1 MELKATHASEL
12 GVSNSSFRGRSA
24 ETETCRVGHIDSIV
38 LQVRYASNRRGRL
51 QRISD
56 SHDNCETME
65 LNGWTL
71 HDFGV

>member
-1 MELKATHASEL
+1 MHTSEL
-12 GVSNSSFRGRSA
+12 GVSNSLFRGRSA
-24 ETETCRVGHIDSIV
+24 ETEISRVGHIDSIV
-38 LQVRYASNRRGRL
+38 MQVRYARNRRGRL

-65 LNGWTL
+65 LHGGTL